1 MPLVPDPDDTWIV
14 SGVYLL
20 TEGPDGSVAVPDLEM
35 TFLGDGVAV
44 DKSDGEAVWN
54 AAWSDLAEMS
64 TIERA
69 ELPDGHG
76 GVVIVIVERGGRRRL
91 RHRFVLP
98 ADDPASTEFSVQ
110 GQARAHGLRTNAPWR
125 PVSRAL
131 TTVVVLAAA
140 ATLTVLLLSA
150 VHVIHF

>member
-1 MPLVPDPDDTWIV
+1 MPSVPDSDDTWIV
-14 SGVYLL
+14 SGAYLL
-20 TEGPDGSVAVPDLEM
+20 TEGDDGGVAVPDLEL
-35 TFLGDGVAV
+35 TFFDDGIAV

-69 ELPDGHG
+69 ELPDGQG
-76 GVVIVIVERGGRRRL
+76 GVVVVIVERGGRPRL

-98 ADDPASTEFSVQ
+98 ADDPASTELSIQ
-110 GQARAHGLRTNAPWR
+110 ERARAHRLRTNLPKQA
-125 PVSRAL
+125 VSRAL
-131 TTVVVLAAA
+131 MTVVVLAAA
-140 ATLTVLLLSA
+140 ATLTALLLAA